1 MPPSIDG
8 RQAEQAF
15 GSDRFFLARAIARL
29 GLFGVMAAMN
39 KPARGLECRVVHQ
52 SKIDL
57 VCPHDPR

>member
-29 GLFGVMAAMN
+29 GLFGVMAGHEQTGRRLRIPRCA
-39 KPARGLECRVVHQ
+39 PAQ
-52 SKIDL
+52 N
-57 VCPHDPR
+57 